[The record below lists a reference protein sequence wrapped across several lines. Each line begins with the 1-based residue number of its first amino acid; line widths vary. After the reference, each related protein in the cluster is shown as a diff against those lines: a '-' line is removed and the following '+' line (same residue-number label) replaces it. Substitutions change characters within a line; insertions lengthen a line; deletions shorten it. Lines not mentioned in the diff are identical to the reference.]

1 MSQGEVA
8 NIEVKP
14 KMSAAAAVWD
24 NFKTIVYA
32 LGIALVVRVLL
43 FQPFTI
49 PSESMVPTLLTHD
62 YIFVNKYAYGYSKH
76 SIPFSPPLF
85 NGRIF
90 GKTPDRGDVIV
101 FKLPSD
107 NKTDYIKRLIGL
119 PGDRI
124 QVKGGA
130 LYINDQAVQR
140 EALPEEIVE
149 DEFGVARTV
158 QRWKETLPNGKSY
171 VTHDLIPNGGLD
183 DTDVYVVP
191 PDHFFMM
198 GDNRDNSQDSR
209 VLSVVGYVP
218 EENLVGKAEM
228 IFLSFNDGVSLFN
241 PFSWFADFR
250 WNRFCKPI
258 K

>member
-1 MSQGEVA
+1 MTSDV
-8 NIEVKP
+8 NP
-14 KMSAAAAVWD
+14 KLSAAAAVWD
-24 NFKTIVYA
+24 NVKTIVYA

-62 YIFVNKYAYGYSKH
+62 YIFVNKFAYGYSKH
-76 SIPFSPPLF
+76 SMPFSPPLF
-85 NGRIF
+85 NGRILD
-90 GKTPDRGDVIV
+90 KAPNRGDVIV

-119 PGDRI
+119 PGDHI

-130 LYINDQAVQR
+130 LYINDKPVQR
-140 EALPEEIVE
+140 EQMPEVVDE
-149 DEFGVARTV
+149 DEYGVVRNVA
-158 QRWKETLPNGKSY
+158 RWKETLPNGKSY
-171 VTHDLIPNGGLD
+171 ITYDLVPNGGLD

-191 PDHFFMM
+191 AGHFFMM

-209 VLSVVGYVP
+209 VLSMVGYVP
-218 EENLVGKAEM
+218 EENLIGKAELV
-228 IFLSFNDGVSLFN
+228 FLSFNDGASLFN
-241 PFSWFADFR
+241 PISWFSEFR
-250 WNRFCKPI
+250 GSRFCKQI